1 MQRLAF
7 WCAQTKGMKTT
18 GMQTK
23 GDGRDSSCLATPRVS
38 SGVAGESHSATSF
51 SDAEKWPGRAV

>member
-7 WCAQTKGMKTT
+7 WCAQTK

-23 GDGRDSSCLATPRVS
+23 GDGRDSSCLATLPRL
-38 SGVAGESHSATSF
+38 
-51 SDAEKWPGRAV
+51 KWDRM